1 MLFHRWSPDPATR
14 LESEDPASRRV
25 FLFVLSVGFPLEY
38 RPNPYPGNDDR
49 RILRINNRWDFP
61 MGQRALLLATTLL
74 LSSLTLIGCREIA
87 APEESLTAARELW
100 REAGPAYYTM
110 TMRISCECNADESGP
125 IVAIVR
131 NGALESRRYVSTG
144 ELVPEKYSSRFLTV
158 EGLFDM
164 VERQLQRDVPDVTV
178 QYDRDIGYP
187 ARVEFPGQVQQD
199 VYTVS
204 ILKN

>member
-1 MLFHRWSPDPATR
+1 MNPKVPA
-14 LESEDPASRRV
+14 PRRV
-25 FLFVLSVGFPLEY
+25 FFIVLSV
-38 RPNPYPGNDDR
+38 
-49 RILRINNRWDFP
+49 
-61 MGQRALLLATTLL
+61 L
-74 LSSLTLIGCREIA
+74 LSSLALIGCKEIA

-100 REAGPAYYTM
+100 RETGPASYTM

-164 VERQLQRDVPDVTV
+164 VERQLQRDVPDVSV
-178 QYDRDIGYP
+178 RYDRDIGYP
-187 ARVEFPGQVQQD
+187 AYVEFPGQVQQD